1 MPDRNPGTEPAE
13 TAKVVL
19 IARPRGDTAGLSLK
33 DGAPVKG
40 VARRLTAFEE
50 PACSARGAFPDWRVV
65 GSLGVSVISLL
76 VPAGLGSPCLG
87 AARSGRLPPG
97 GASAP
102 AEQLR
107 GQGSEYDL
115 QSLKNGRSLT
125 LSNGE
130 LLLFFL
136 ATLKPDN
143 PAKRRFLA
151 HRFYEVIN
159 YVVLTYCCRASVQRN

>member
-1 MPDRNPGTEPAE
+1 MLLKCRGLCPPMPDRNPGTEPAE

-130 LLLFFL
+130 LLLLFSFF
-136 ATLKPDN
+136 
-143 PAKRRFLA
+143 
-151 HRFYEVIN
+151 
-159 YVVLTYCCRASVQRN
+159 SVFSHFSD